1 MNIDNNEIIESDETV
16 MSIHENA
23 EKFDP
28 KTEISMRY
36 LQIITACC
44 DAFAHGANDVA
55 NSIAPFGAIWAIY
68 ESGEVSSKKTIL
80 VIMHTGYFL

>member
-1 MNIDNNEIIESDETV
+1 

-55 NSIAPFGAIWAIY
+55 NQSHH
-68 ESGEVSSKKTIL
+68 SGL
-80 VIMHTGYFL
+80 YGPYMNR